1 MRWIFVLGFT
11 GTLGK
16 LLYIHFYKTKCFRLS
31 TVGFDKWFSW
41 IVSLS
46 FHEKLLK
53 NHRWFTTKINC
64 TFHVWENAL
73 FNSALYAMNE
83 AGCLISGLFGFARN
97 LTDLVNDET
106 GIIQDLFSNNQNES
120 AVDENDVEWIKFPFY
135 NLTLTSLLVFP
146 SSK

>member
-1 MRWIFVLGFT
+1 MNNQS
-11 GTLGK
+11 
-16 LLYIHFYKTKCFRLS
+16 Y
-31 TVGFDKWFSW
+31 FSW
-41 IVSLS
+41 
-46 FHEKLLK
+46 KTLK
-53 NHRWFTTKINC
+53 GHRWFATKIYC

-73 FNSALYAMNE
+73 FNSALHAMNE